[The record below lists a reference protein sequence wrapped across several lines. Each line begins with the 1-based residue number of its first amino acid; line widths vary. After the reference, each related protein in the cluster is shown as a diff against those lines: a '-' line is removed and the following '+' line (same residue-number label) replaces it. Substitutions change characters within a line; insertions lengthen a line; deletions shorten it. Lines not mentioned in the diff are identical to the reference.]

1 MVVKVFLNAD
11 KLILL
16 HLRGPTFSFKC
27 REVTLILFSFKLLK
41 VIQLRPPQWDDN
53 GKFIAILYTKKVF
66 SNWRK
71 NWPEIWLNS
80 SVNLQYVVQMA
91 LFNMEWIIAHINSS
105 KLFSSIVNKFLLI
118 NARFEGFWL
127 AWLTLVYTGTIA
139 RQHCFDVQII
149 FLITIIH
156 GNDVYVSVMTV

>member
-1 MVVKVFLNAD
+1 MIFINLSLTFFKFYRDSVLLDFWDVHHETVVKVFLNAD

-80 SVNLQYVVQMA
+80 SVNLQYVVEMA

-105 KLFSSIVNKFLLI
+105 KLFSSIVNKFL
-118 NARFEGFWL
+118 
-127 AWLTLVYTGTIA
+127 
-139 RQHCFDVQII
+139 
-149 FLITIIH
+149 
-156 GNDVYVSVMTV
+156 